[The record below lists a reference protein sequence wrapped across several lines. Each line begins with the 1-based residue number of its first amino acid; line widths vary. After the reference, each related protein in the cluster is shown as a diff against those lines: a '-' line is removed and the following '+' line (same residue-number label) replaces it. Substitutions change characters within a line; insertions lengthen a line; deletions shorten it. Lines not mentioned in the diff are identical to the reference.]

1 MEEAQILLAAE
12 TYLSAFRFPLPR
24 IRLFPLRY
32 NLQSQI
38 LSSLEYTGIRPQC
51 KNLLHRLEIQYSYQ
65 CLCSYD
71 SLDLTVLWQLLHR
84 YDMAVRYHRGSSSR
98 LQYPSDTGS
107 VLHRS
112 TDSQGI

>member
-38 LSSLEYTGIRPQC
+38 PSSLEYTGIRPQY

-65 CLCSYD
+65 YLCSYD

-84 YDMAVRYHRGSSSR
+84 YDTAFHFRPGNNFL
-98 LQYPSDTGS
+98 LQFPNDIKS
-107 VLHRS
+107 VLHPS
-112 TDSQGI
+112 TDNL